1 MTTYLLTWNPRRFQW
16 NELADDIAHVRD
28 IGPLSG
34 TWSCGNT
41 RRIQP
46 GDRFFLLRLGQE
58 PRGIVGSGVILS
70 EPFSEAHWDNDQ
82 AERGEN
88 SLFVEV
94 SIETLRD
101 ADSEIILAQEV
112 LRNDPLLSSMH
123 WSPQASG
130 IRIPDDV
137 AAELERRWLALLSNA
152 ESPLPDEVM
161 LTESFR
167 EGSVREVLV
176 NIYERSPAARSRC
189 IEHYGTQCIVCGFN
203 FEAVYGPIG
212 AGYIHVH
219 HEVPLSK
226 IGEEYEVDPIHDM
239 KPVCPNCHAMIHRR
253 RPAYSIAELREI
265 VMRQRV

>member
-16 NELADDIAHVRD
+16 DELADDIAHVREV
-28 IGPLSG
+28 GPLSG

-46 GDRFFLLRLGQE
+46 GDRFFLICLGQDK
-58 PRGIVGSGVILS
+58 RGIIGSGVILS
-70 EPFSEAHWDNDQ
+70 QPFDGPHWDVDRAAQ
-82 AERGEN
+82 GDT
-88 SLFVEV
+88 SLFVEI
-94 SIETLRD
+94 SFETLRD
-101 ADSEIILAQEV
+101 IESEIYLDYEI

-137 AAELERRWLALLSNA
+137 AADLERRWLALFSNA

-176 NIYERSPAARSRC
+176 NTYERSPAARSRC
-189 IEHYGTQCIVCGFN
+189 IEHYGAQCIVCGFN
-203 FEAVYGPIG
+203 FEAIYGPIG

-219 HEVPLSK
+219 HEVPLSE
-226 IGEEYEVDPIHDM
+226 IGEEYEVDPIQDM

-265 VMRQRV
+265 VWRQAQ